1 VARVIFLFAVMS
13 LLSGCITTG
22 EYLALKNDVNQLKRD
37 YYSHDRDI
45 ALIKKDFGVVQ
56 DTSKKSVGLES
67 FDAIRESQEQINS
80 RLTTLSR
87 EVQELR
93 GKFDEYKYSSDRSD
107 EKKEAEL
114 ENVRSRLEKIEIG
127 IAAAGVSAGIKAT
140 KEEEVKEKVKTPEV
154 TDPKDLYEAA
164 HKHFKKGEYESAREV
179 FNVLLKK
186 YPKHELADNS
196 QFWIAESFYR
206 EKDSENAIIEYQK
219 LIKRYPKSAKIPS
232 ALYKQALSFEA
243 IKDHKN
249 AKVVLQL
256 LVKKYPDSA
265 EAKKAKAKLKKSS
278 KKKK

>member
-1 VARVIFLFAVMS
+1 MLVARVILVFAAFS
-13 LLSGCITTG
+13 LLSGCITSG

-45 ALIKKDFGVVQ
+45 ALIKKDFGVVR

-87 EVQELR
+87 EVQELQ
-93 GKFDEYKYSSDRSD
+93 GKFDEYKYTSDRSD
-107 EKKEAEL
+107 EKREAEL
-114 ENVRSRLEKIEIG
+114 EDIRARLTKIETG
-127 IAAAGVSAGIKAT
+127 MSSVGTAAGAKTAKKGEE
-140 KEEEVKEKVKTPEV
+140 KEAVTTSKVM
-154 TDPKDLYEAA
+154 DPKDLYEEA
-164 HKHFKKGEYESAREV
+164 HKHFKNGEYESAREV
-179 FNVLLKK
+179 FNVLLKN

-219 LIKRYPKSAKIPS
+219 LIKSYPKSAKIPS

-243 IKDHKN
+243 IKDSKN
-249 AKVVLQL
+249 AKLVLQL
-256 LVKKYPDSA
+256 LVKRYPDSA
-265 EAKKAKAKLKKSS
+265 EAKKAKAKLKKTS
-278 KKKK
+278 K

>member
-1 VARVIFLFAVMS
+1 MARVILLFAAIS

-37 YYSHDRDI
+37 YYSHDRDL
-45 ALIKKDFGVVQ
+45 ALIKKDFGVVR

-87 EVQELR
+87 EVQELQ
-93 GKFDEYKYSSDRSD
+93 GKFDEYKYSADRSD
-107 EKKEAEL
+107 EKREAEL
-114 ENVRSRLEKIEIG
+114 EDIRSRLEKIETG
-127 IAAAGVSAGIKAT
+127 IAAAGVSAGVKAD
-140 KEEEVKEKVKTPEV
+140 KKEVKKAKAPE
-154 TDPKDLYEAA
+154 TADPKDLYEAA

-179 FNVLLKK
+179 FNVLLKN

-196 QFWIAESFYR
+196 QFWIGESFYR

-219 LIKRYPKSAKIPS
+219 LIKSYPKSAKIPS

-243 IKDHKN
+243 IKDTKN
-249 AKVVLQL
+249 AKVVLQV
-256 LVKKYPDSA
+256 LVQKYPDSA